1 LLMEKV
7 TMEAAAFREAQRIK
21 ELEGISFIF

>member
-1 LLMEKV
+1 MEKV